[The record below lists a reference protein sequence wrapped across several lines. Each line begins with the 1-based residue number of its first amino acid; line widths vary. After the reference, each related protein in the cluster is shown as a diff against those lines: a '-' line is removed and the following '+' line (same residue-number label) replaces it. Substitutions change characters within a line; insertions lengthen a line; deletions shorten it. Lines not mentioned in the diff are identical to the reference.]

1 MWLESYELRK
11 KKIDRDE
18 LERRLQSDIN
28 FDSLNQ
34 VGAQVQNTKSNLV
47 IGKDQKK
54 EIDRIEPDIVAIE
67 TSNSPENT
75 KANNNSK
82 WNKFFFE

>member
-34 VGAQVQNTKSNLV
+34 VGAQIQNTKSNLI

-67 TSNSPENT
+67 SSNSVEMN